1 MHMPKKHTGKIGY
14 LVSIIF
20 LILVFKDTN
29 FGLIVGNFK
38 YVNFYY
44 ISVALICNF
53 CFFLIRG
60 FYQINNLHYIKPNI
74 RFSISVTSI
83 GIAQFF
89 NVIFPARLGE
99 VIRAFFLSKN
109 EDISKTSILS
119 YIFIEKVIDFLVI
132 LFLLFVIVMFGFEN
146 VESKKALTFLSI
158 LVTIIIVGIFTFIRF
173 NRVIINVLEK
183 IIPNKIHKLVNKLNK
198 DVLEGFKFY
207 KSIEQIIRSIIL
219 LITSWVM
226 IVAIFWFISKPYI
239 KVLELP
245 FYSCLFFMVF
255 SALSLSIP
263 SAPAGIGVMHYGLF
277 LAIKLLSNNAV
288 ESQINIVAAFVIMMH
303 FIVMSLDV
311 IVGGCIIIYH
321 KIISK
326 DSVYIREKDAVY

>member
-44 ISVALICNF
+44 ISVALICNS

-60 FYQINNLHYIKPNI
+60 LYQINNLHYIKPNI

-83 GIAQFF
+83 GIAQFY

-109 EDISKTSILS
+109 ENIPKTSILS

-132 LFLLFVIVMFGFEN
+132 LFLFFVIVMFGFGN
-146 VESKKALTFLSI
+146 VESKKALIFLSI
-158 LVTIIIVGIFTFIRF
+158 LVTIIIVGIFIFIRF
-173 NRVIINVLEK
+173 NRVVINVLEK
-183 IIPNKIHKLVNKLNK
+183 IIPNKIHKLLNKLNK

-207 KSIEQIIRSIIL
+207 KSIEQIIKSIFL
-219 LITSWVM
+219 VLASWM
-226 IVAIFWFISKPYI
+226 IMVTIFWFISQPYI

-245 FYSCLFFMVF
+245 SYSCLFFMVF
-255 SALSLSIP
+255 SALSLSVP

-277 LAIKLLSNNAV
+277 LAVKLLSNNAI
-288 ESQINIVAAFVIMMH
+288 ESQINIIAAFIIMMH

-311 IVGGCIIIYH
+311 IVGGCIIIYY

-326 DSVYIREKDAVY
+326 ENIHVHEKDVVY